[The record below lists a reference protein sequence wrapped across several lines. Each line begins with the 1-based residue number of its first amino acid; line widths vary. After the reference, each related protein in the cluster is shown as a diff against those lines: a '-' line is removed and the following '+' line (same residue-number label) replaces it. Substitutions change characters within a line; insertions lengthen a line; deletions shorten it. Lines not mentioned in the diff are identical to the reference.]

1 MIAFRDFT
9 SSTAGSPLSDGVD
22 KALVAANEWL
32 ARTGIRP
39 LNVETITGG
48 TVGWRTNVDRGLRV
62 WYEVLPATNPEE

>member
-9 SSTAGSPLSDGVD
+9 ASTPGSPLSDGVD

-39 LNVETITGG
+39 LNVETLSGG
-48 TVGWRTNVDRGLRV
+48 SFGWKTNADRGLRV
-62 WYEVLPATNPEE
+62 WYEVLPAAPEK